1 MNRNKVLFEIKSLEK
16 ILVRYM
22 FNDFNINNIPSPTQ
36 MQIMNYMFENNLD
49 YVYQKDLENVLNLR
63 RATVSGVLQTMEK
76 NGLLKRVIDSDDT
89 RVKKVILNPETKK
102 KFAQRKEKLLI
113 LENLITKNISNSEL
127 ETFYIVID
135 KMKNNIKEYNNEGRQ

>member
-22 FNDFNINNIPSPTQ
+22 FNDFNINSIPSPTQ

-89 RVKKVILNPETKK
+89 RVKKVILNPETMK

-135 KMKNNIKEYNNEGRQ
+135 KMKNNIKEYNNEGR

>member
-22 FNDFNINNIPSPTQ
+22 FNDFNINSIPSPTQ

-102 KFAQRKEKLLI
+102 KFTQRKEKLLI
-113 LENLITKNISNSEL
+113 LENLITKNISDSEL

-135 KMKNNIKEYNNEGRQ
+135 KMKNNIKEYNNEGR

>member
-22 FNDFNINNIPSPTQ
+22 FNDFNINSIPSPTQ

-127 ETFYIVID
+127 EIFYIVID
-135 KMKNNIKEYNNEGRQ
+135 KMKNNIKEYNNEGR

>member
-1 MNRNKVLFEIKSLEK
+1 MDKNRVLFEIKSLEK

-22 FNDFNINNIPSPTQ
+22 FHDFDVDNIPSPTQ
-36 MQIMNYMFENNLD
+36 MQIMNYMFENDLD

-76 NGLLKRVIDSDDT
+76 NGLLKRVIDSNDT

-102 KFAQRKEKLLI
+102 KFTKKREKI
-113 LENLITKNISNSEL
+113 LQLEELITKNISDSEL
-127 ETFYIVID
+127 ENFYIVIN
-135 KMKNNIKEYNNEGRQ
+135 KMKNSIKEYNNEGR

>member
-22 FNDFNINNIPSPTQ
+22 FNDFNINSIPSPTQ

-135 KMKNNIKEYNNEGRQ
+135 KMKNNIKEYNNEGT

>member
-1 MNRNKVLFEIKSLEK
+1 MNRNKVLFEIKSLDK

-22 FNDFNINNIPSPTQ
+22 FNDFNINSIPSPTQ

-76 NGLLKRVIDSDDT
+76 NGLLKRVVDSDDT

-102 KFAQRKEKLLI
+102 KFTQKKDRILE
-113 LENLITKNISNSEL
+113 LENLITKNISDSEL

-135 KMKNNIKEYNNEGRQ
+135 KMKNNIKEYNNEGR

>member
-22 FNDFNINNIPSPTQ
+22 FNDFNINSIPSPTQ

-135 KMKNNIKEYNNEGRQ
+135 KMKNNIKEYNTEGR